1 MEEQRLKM
9 WEMSKKWPQKSF
21 ILSLM
26 KTKSFGI
33 SNQKRCAS
41 TLHIAGDLFNLYDDN
56 KKYL

>member
-1 MEEQRLKM
+1 
-9 WEMSKKWPQKSF
+9 
-21 ILSLM
+21 LM